1 MKIDQLNKIKDKC
14 AILSMSGILVAP
26 PVKNLELYAIGT
38 NKAYLRYELP
48 SNPQGIPV
56 EVEIT
61 RCNVLS
67 RAKCRTGVS
76 SISRCDLW
84 PNKMCAVIDYLMPNQ
99 NYTFKVSI
107 KNANTNV
114 SGKDTEITGESVE
127 RG

>member
-1 MKIDQLNKIKDKC
+1 
-14 AILSMSGILVAP
+14 MSVILVAP
-26 PVKNLELYAIGT
+26 PVKNLELYAIGS

-48 SNPQGIPV
+48 SNPEGVPV

-84 PNKMCAVIDYLMPNQ
+84 PKKMCAIIDYLMPNQ

-114 SGKDTEITGESVE
+114 SGKDTAIVGESVE